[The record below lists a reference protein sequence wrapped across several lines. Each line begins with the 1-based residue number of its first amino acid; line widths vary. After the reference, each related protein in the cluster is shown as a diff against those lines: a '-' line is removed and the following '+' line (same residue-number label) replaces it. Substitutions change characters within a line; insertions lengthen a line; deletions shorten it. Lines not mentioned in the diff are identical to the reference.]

1 MIALDSFSAPVVG
14 SVLVRVTAVLAL
26 SWLGARIAARRSAS
40 MRHALWVAAFAG
52 VLALPLAARFMPS
65 LELPLLP
72 AVEQPRS
79 PAPQPAPMDFSSA
92 APRASATP
100 INLTPS
106 AAARVS
112 VASAPETPRTSWM
125 ASLASISS
133 LGWAFIA
140 WVAIAAGL
148 VGRYLLGL
156 AIVARIRSRA
166 TEMRDGRWLDALDVA
181 AATLGIIETPRL
193 VVSPDVSMPFTC
205 GFMRAT
211 LVVPESAEEWSD
223 ERIDV
228 VLRHEL
234 AHVARRDC
242 LVQAMTQSALAVYWF
257 HPLAWVAARHL
268 RSERERACDDL
279 VLATGTRG
287 TTYAEHL
294 LDIARSA
301 ATDSSPLAAAALA
314 MARPSELEGRLL
326 AILDPRRER
335 GRASRRRILQ
345 VAAIAVVVIAPLA
358 SVTLVARGAATPIQS
373 DVSAGPAPLATVQA
387 DTKVITSAT
396 ATSTSLATKT
406 AQRIIEFQT
415 TTSHVSRDVA
425 TLLAQ
430 GGVPGGVSGG
440 VAGGVVGGVS
450 GGIAHGV
457 GSAVGVGR
465 GQSREGDEN
474 DERKPVSPAVVQAL
488 TEALKDSDA
497 EVRKSAMQ
505 ALARFRVPAAYDAF
519 VAGLKDSDAD
529 VRQQAAFALSQLR
542 DGRATDPLIGA
553 LKDSDA
559 DVRQQAAFALS
570 QLRDPRAVPALTS
583 ALKDQSEDVREQAV
597 FALSQIRDVSAV
609 PALTTAL
616 SDPKANVRQQ
626 AAFALSQ
633 IGDEKAV
640 PPLVEALKDKDA
652 EVRQQA
658 AFALSQIG
666 DASAIEPLTALLKDS
681 GIRSAAAGGLR
692 AVAAGGRRAASP
704 HATSSAG
711 RSGRRRAGRPAGAP
725 RGSDARAGA
734 GASAALAV
742 RRLRSSSR
750 FEWSSARLTRIRT
763 LLLAESTGTTKK
775 NAPAGGKRLAN
786 ATRRSPSRNRI
797 STRCDPR
804 ARGSAGAA
812 AMASL

>member
-1 MIALDSFSAPVVG
+1 MIAFDSFSAPVIG
-14 SVLVRVTAVLAL
+14 SLLLRVTAVLAL
-26 SWLGARIAARRSAS
+26 SWLGARIATRGSAS
-40 MRHALWVAAFAG
+40 MRHALWVAAFVG

-72 AVEQPRS
+72 AADDTRV
-79 PAPQPAPMDFSSA
+79 PAPQAAQVTASSA
-92 APRASATP
+92 TSRSSATP
-100 INLTPS
+100 INLTPLP
-106 AAARVS
+106 AARVT
-112 VASAPETPRTSWM
+112 VASAPETPRTSWT

-140 WVAIAAGL
+140 WLVMGAGL
-148 VGRYLLGL
+148 AGRYLLGL
-156 AIVARIRSRA
+156 AIVARITRRA
-166 TEMRDGRWLDALDVA
+166 SEMREGRWLDALDVA
-181 AATLGIIETPRL
+181 TATLGIVETPRL

-211 LVVPESAEEWSD
+211 LVVPESAEDWSD

-242 LVQAMTQSALAVYWF
+242 LVQAMTQAALAVYWF

-301 ATDSSPLAAAALA
+301 TTDSSPLAAAALA

-358 SVTLVARGAATPIQS
+358 SVTLVARGAATPLQS
-373 DVSAGPAPLATVQA
+373 DASAGPSAPLATEQSE
-387 DTKVITSAT
+387 TKVIASAT
-396 ATSTSLATKT
+396 ATSTSLATQT
-406 AQRIIEFQT
+406 AQRTIEFQT
-415 TTSHVSRDVA
+415 TTSHVSREVA

-430 GGVPGGVSGG
+430 GAVGGVPGGVSGG
-440 VAGGVVGGVS
+440 VPGGVAGGVPVG
-450 GGIAHGV
+450 IQHGE
-457 GSAVGVGR
+457 GRGVGVGVS
-465 GQSREGDEN
+465 QSREGDDN

-583 ALKDQSEDVREQAV
+583 ALKDQSEDVREQAI
-597 FALSQIRDVSAV
+597 FALSQIRDASAV

-666 DASAIEPLTALLKDS
+666 NESAIEPLTALLKDPS
-681 GIRSAAAGGLR
+681 SEVRQQAIFALSQLAGGERHRAPR
-692 AVAAGGRRAASP
+692 AVLAGPDRVAPVAPPAPLAAP
-704 HATSSAG
+704 T
-711 RSGRRRAGRPAGAP
+711 P
-725 RGSDARAGA
+725 
-734 GASAALAV
+734 
-742 RRLRSSSR
+742 
-750 FEWSSARLTRIRT
+750 
-763 LLLAESTGTTKK
+763 
-775 NAPAGGKRLAN
+775 APAPAPL
-786 ATRRSPSRNRI
+786 
-797 STRCDPR
+797 PR
-804 ARGSAGAA
+804 
-812 AMASL
+812 

>member
-1 MIALDSFSAPVVG
+1 MIAFDSFSAPVVG
-14 SVLVRVTAVLAL
+14 SLLVRVTAVLAL
-26 SWLGARIAARRSAS
+26 SWLGARIAARGSAS
-40 MRHALWVAAFAG
+40 MRHALWVAAFVG

-72 AVEQPRS
+72 AAEQTRL
-79 PAPQPAPMDFSSA
+79 PAPQHAQMDSASA
-92 APRASATP
+92 APRASARP

-106 AAARVS
+106 AAARAV

-125 ASLASISS
+125 ASLASITS
-133 LGWAFIA
+133 LGWALIA
-140 WVAIAAGL
+140 WLAIGAGL
-148 VGRYLLGL
+148 VGRYVLGL
-156 AIVARIRSRA
+156 AIVARITRRA
-166 TEMRDGRWLDALDVA
+166 SEMRDGRWLDALDVA
-181 AATLGIIETPRL
+181 TATLGIRETPRL

-211 LVVPESAEEWSD
+211 LVVPESAGEWSD

-242 LVQAMTQSALAVYWF
+242 LVQAMTQAALAVYWF

-287 TTYAEHL
+287 LTYAEHL

-301 ATDSSPLAAAALA
+301 TTDSSPLAAAALA

-345 VAAIAVVVIAPLA
+345 VAAIAVVVVAPLA
-358 SVTLVARGAATPIQS
+358 SVTLVARGAATPVQS
-373 DVSAGPAPLATVQA
+373 DASAGPSTPLAAAQP
-387 DTKVITSAT
+387 DTKVIASAAAAST
-396 ATSTSLATKT
+396 AIATKT
-406 AQRIIEFQT
+406 AQRSIEVQT
-415 TTSHVSRDVA
+415 TAERVSHEI
-425 TLLAQ
+425 TTILTE
-430 GGVPGGVSGG
+430 GGPVVGVSGG
-440 VAGGVVGGVS
+440 IRGGVVGGVS
-450 GGIAHGV
+450 GGIRHGV
-457 GSAVGVGR
+457 GGAAGD
-465 GQSREGDEN
+465 GQGQGGQADQSD

-519 VAGLKDSDAD
+519 VAGLKDSDPE

-553 LKDSDA
+553 LKDSDGE
-559 DVRQQAAFALS
+559 VRQQAAFALS
-570 QLRDPRAVPALTS
+570 QLRDPRAVPALTA
-583 ALKDQSEDVREQAV
+583 ALKSDQNDEVREQAV
-597 FALSQIRDVSAV
+597 FALSQIRDASAV

-640 PPLVEALKDKDA
+640 PALVGALKDKEA
-652 EVRQQA
+652 EVREQA

-666 DASAIEPLTALLKDS
+666 DESAIEPLTALLKDPS
-681 GIRSAAAGGLR
+681 SEVRQQAIFALSQLAGGERHHRAPR
-692 AVAAGGRRAASP
+692 AVLAGP
-704 HATSSAG
+704 DKV
-711 RSGRRRAGRPAGAP
+711 AP
-725 RGSDARAGA
+725 VAPP
-734 GASAALAV
+734 AALAAP
-742 RRLRSSSR
+742 SP
-750 FEWSSARLTRIRT
+750 
-763 LLLAESTGTTKK
+763 
-775 NAPAGGKRLAN
+775 APAPAPL
-786 ATRRSPSRNRI
+786 
-797 STRCDPR
+797 PR
-804 ARGSAGAA
+804 
-812 AMASL
+812 

>member
-1 MIALDSFSAPVVG
+1 
-14 SVLVRVTAVLAL
+14 
-26 SWLGARIAARRSAS
+26 
-40 MRHALWVAAFAG
+40 
-52 VLALPLAARFMPS
+52 
-65 LELPLLP
+65 
-72 AVEQPRS
+72 
-79 PAPQPAPMDFSSA
+79 
-92 APRASATP
+92 
-100 INLTPS
+100 
-106 AAARVS
+106 
-112 VASAPETPRTSWM
+112 
-125 ASLASISS
+125 
-133 LGWAFIA
+133 
-140 WVAIAAGL
+140 
-148 VGRYLLGL
+148 
-156 AIVARIRSRA
+156 
-166 TEMRDGRWLDALDVA
+166 
-181 AATLGIIETPRL
+181 
-193 VVSPDVSMPFTC
+193 MPFTC

-211 LVVPESAEEWSD
+211 LVVPESANEWSD

-242 LVQAMTQSALAVYWF
+242 LVQAMTQAAVAVYWF

-294 LDIARSA
+294 LDIARA
-301 ATDSSPLAAAALA
+301 ATTDSSPLAAAALA

-387 DTKVITSAT
+387 DTKVIASAT
-396 ATSTSLATKT
+396 ATSTALATKA
-406 AQRIIEFQT
+406 AQRSIEIQT
-415 TTSHVSRDVA
+415 TTEHVSHEI
-425 TLLAQ
+425 TTILAA
-430 GGVPGGVSGG
+430 GGPVVGVSGG
-440 VAGGVVGGVS
+440 IRGGVVGGVS

-457 GSAVGVGR
+457 RGAVGVGR
-465 GQSREGDEN
+465 GQSREGGEN

-559 DVRQQAAFALS
+559 DVRRQAAFALS
-570 QLRDPRAVPALTS
+570 QLRDPRAVPSLTS
-583 ALKDQSEDVREQAV
+583 ALKDQSDDVREQAI

-609 PALTTAL
+609 SALTTAL

-666 DASAIEPLTALLKDS
+666 DASAIEPLTALLKDPAS
-681 GIRSAAAGGLR
+681 EVRQQAIFALSQLAGGERHHRMPR
-692 AVAAGGRRAASP
+692 AVLAGPDGVAPVAP
-704 HATSSAG
+704 
-711 RSGRRRAGRPAGAP
+711 PAPVGAP
-725 RGSDARAGA
+725 
-734 GASAALAV
+734 
-742 RRLRSSSR
+742 
-750 FEWSSARLTRIRT
+750 TP
-763 LLLAESTGTTKK
+763 
-775 NAPAGGKRLAN
+775 APAPAPL
-786 ATRRSPSRNRI
+786 
-797 STRCDPR
+797 PR
-804 ARGSAGAA
+804 
-812 AMASL
+812 

>member
-1 MIALDSFSAPVVG
+1 MIAFDSFSAPVVG
-14 SVLVRVTAVLAL
+14 SLLVRVTALLAL
-26 SWLGARIAARRSAS
+26 SWLGARIAARGSAS
-40 MRHALWVAAFAG
+40 MRHALWVAAFVG

-72 AVEQPRS
+72 AAEQTRL
-79 PAPQPAPMDFSSA
+79 PAPQPAQMDASSA

-106 AAARVS
+106 GAARAS
-112 VASAPETPRTSWM
+112 VASAPETPQTSWM
-125 ASLASISS
+125 ASLASITT

-140 WVAIAAGL
+140 WLAIAAGL
-148 VGRYLLGL
+148 VARYLLGL
-156 AIVARIRSRA
+156 AIVARITRRA
-166 TEMRDGRWLDALDVA
+166 TEMCDGRWLDALDVA
-181 AATLGIIETPRL
+181 TATLGIVETPRL

-211 LVVPESAEEWSD
+211 LVVPESAEDWSD

-242 LVQAMTQSALAVYWF
+242 LVQAMTQAALAVYWF

-301 ATDSSPLAAAALA
+301 TTDSSPLAAAALA

-345 VAAIAVVVIAPLA
+345 VAAIAVVVVAPLA
-358 SVTLVARGAATPIQS
+358 SVTLVARGDATAVQS
-373 DVSAGPAPLATVQA
+373 EASAGPAAPPVTVQA
-387 DTKVITSAT
+387 ETKVIASAT
-396 ATSTSLATKT
+396 ATSTAIATKT
-406 AQRIIEFQT
+406 AKRLIEAQT
-415 TTSHVSRDVA
+415 ATESVSHELTTI
-425 TLLAQ
+425 LAE
-430 GGVPGGVSGG
+430 GGPVVGVSGG
-440 VAGGVVGGVS
+440 IRAGVVGGVS
-450 GGIAHGV
+450 GGIEHGAG
-457 GSAVGVGR
+457 GSQA
-465 GQSREGDEN
+465 REGEEN
-474 DERKPVSPAVVQAL
+474 ADERKPVSPAVVQAL

-519 VAGLKDSDAD
+519 VAGLKDSDAE

-542 DGRATDPLIGA
+542 DGRATDPLMGA

-559 DVRQQAAFALS
+559 EVRQQAAFALS

-583 ALKDQSEDVREQAV
+583 ALKDDQSDEVREQAL
-597 FALSQIRDVSAV
+597 FALSQIRDPSAV
-609 PALTTAL
+609 PALIGAL

-640 PPLVEALKDKDA
+640 PALVGALKDKDA
-652 EVRQQA
+652 EVREKA

-666 DASAIEPLTALLKDS
+666 DESAIEPLTALLKDPS
-681 GIRSAAAGGLR
+681 SEVRQQAIFALSQLAGGERHHRTPR
-692 AVAAGGRRAASP
+692 AVLAG
-704 HATSSAG
+704 
-711 RSGRRRAGRPAGAP
+711 PAGVAP
-725 RGSDARAGA
+725 VAPPAPVGA
-734 GASAALAV
+734 P
-742 RRLRSSSR
+742 
-750 FEWSSARLTRIRT
+750 TP
-763 LLLAESTGTTKK
+763 
-775 NAPAGGKRLAN
+775 APAPAPL
-786 ATRRSPSRNRI
+786 
-797 STRCDPR
+797 PR
-804 ARGSAGAA
+804 
-812 AMASL
+812 